1 MKARTGRVILRKESP
16 YTGGSVYPNRRSR
29 ATRATWRGMRPWV
42 KMQMVMKKRK
52 PRSSSRDSLQHRARR
67 SKRWSSPTKLPRQNR
82 YQSYSL
88 WIRGMVMDT
97 SRPSSTTRTAV
108 PSPKRKSTS
117 SVTPPGR
124 SPRLSG
130 TRIWNTKVNTKPI
143 DSKER

>member
-1 MKARTGRVILRKESP
+1 MKARTSTVILSKESP

-42 KMQMVMKKRK
+42 KDQHLVKERN

-88 WIRGMVMDT
+88 WMRGIILET
-97 SRPSSTTRTAV
+97 TRPSSTTRTAV
-108 PSPKRKSTS
+108 PSPMRKSTS
-117 SVTPPGR
+117 SVPAAGM
-124 SPRLSG
+124 SPKLSG